1 MVKIKEINFIHKIAE
16 DYRSKVR
23 DDEKRDDRT
32 NKEIFRLINFALSRT
47 QLPIKIE
54 RKVYLSIRFELD
66 EQQRTREYNLVVR
79 PERFP
84 KPDQKPYVAIAL
96 DDY

>member
-47 QLPIKIE
+47 QLPIKI
-54 RKVYLSIRFELD
+54 
-66 EQQRTREYNLVVR
+66 
-79 PERFP
+79 
-84 KPDQKPYVAIAL
+84 
-96 DDY
+96 